1 MPRPKLSPTDE
12 QRRLVKKLAAVGTKH
27 DEIAHMVNIRSP
39 KTLRKHFRDELDRG
53 AAEANANVA
62 GALYKKAMAGDV
74 NAQKFWLTNLAGWG
88 GSSFERPPIQ
98 APPFIVMREQEG
110 GQP

>member
-12 QRRLVKKLAAVGTKH
+12 QRRLVKQLAAVGTKH
-27 DEIAHMVNIRSP
+27 EDIAHMVKIRSP
-39 KTLRKHFRDELDRG
+39 KTLRKHFREELDRG

-62 GALYKKAMAGDV
+62 GALYKNAMDGDT
-74 NAQKFWLTNLAGWG
+74 NAQKFWLQTRAGWG
-88 GSSFERPPIQ
+88 RSSFERVSTP
-98 APPFIVMREQEG
+98 PPFIVVREQEG

>member
-27 DEIAHMVNIRSP
+27 EDIAHMVNIRSP
-39 KTLRKHFRDELDRG
+39 KTLRKHFREELDRG
-53 AAEANANVA
+53 SAEANANVA
-62 GALYKKAMAGDV
+62 GALYNKAMGGDT
-74 NAQKFWLTNLAGWG
+74 NAQKFWLQCRAGWG
-88 GSSFERPPIQ
+88 RSGFERVSTP
-98 APPFIVMREQEG
+98 PPFIVVREQEG

>member
-27 DEIAHMVNIRSP
+27 EEIALIIKIRSP
-39 KTLRKHFRDELDRG
+39 KTLRKHFREELDRG
-53 AAEANANVA
+53 TAEANANVA
-62 GALYKKAMAGDV
+62 GALYNKAMGGDT
-74 NAQKFWLTNLAGWG
+74 NAQKFWLQSRAGWG
-88 GSSFERPPIQ
+88 RSGFERASTP
-98 APPFIVMREQEG
+98 PPFIVVRQQEG